1 MHVEAHL
8 DIDAVAVETA
18 EEVNVLVR
26 LTAPV
31 LARDAERSP
40 AALVVVLDRSGSMSG
55 DRLAAA
61 REALTALVDR
71 LDPRDRFGVVVFDD
85 RVDVVVP
92 AGAVVDKRALK
103 AAIAGVAARGST
115 DLSAGYLRGLQEAR
129 RVARGDVARVL
140 LVSDGHA
147 NAGVTDPDLLGSI
160 ARQACAAGV
169 STTTLGM
176 GLGYDEAVLS
186 AIAREGVGAELFAE
200 GADTAVALVAREVD
214 GLLGQS
220 VQAASLLVRMDPAV
234 AAVRVAND
242 LPTHVV
248 ESGVLVEL
256 GAFLSGESRTVV
268 LGFAVPGMAALGLA
282 RIAELELRFVQLP
295 ELVEHVVTVPV
306 HVNVVPSDVVAARVP
321 DPVVRSEVVFQE
333 AQRAKREASRH
344 LREGRTDEALRVLG
358 VARSAVAAPM
368 PAVMPAQAQDLSTEA
383 ATLEAMIAEATRGSV
398 SRASKLMSSDAARKS
413 RTRGRP
419 ER

>member
-1 MHVEAHL
+1 MHIEAHL

-92 AGAVVDKRALK
+92 AGAVVDKSALK

-160 ARQACAAGV
+160 ARQASAAGV
-169 STTTLGM
+169 STTT
-176 GLGYDEAVLS
+176 LGYDEAVLS

-248 ESGVLVEL
+248 DSGVLVEL